1 MIGQNIHLQDKSN
14 HTDFG
19 NDRSKHCPVISRT
32 SLYQQ
37 TGKILMIYYYP
48 SSMYKGSTHILWLW
62 DLYNTKDSTKVLHN

>member
-19 NDRSKHCPVISRT
+19 NDRPKHSPVISRT

-37 TGKILMIYYYP
+37 TGKILMIYY
-48 SSMYKGSTHILWLW
+48 
-62 DLYNTKDSTKVLHN
+62 